1 MKKKKVLLRM
11 MTCSDGVVEQSLEV
25 FGAVNEGEVEVMKR
39 LSGDGHAKIVT
50 RIHRVPNIT
59 ESNLEALTTSSTLH
73 HPLDFSLNVFESVKG
88 GEKRRILL
96 AILGHNSAVDG
107 RQRAT
112 EREDKAAPV
121 EVRVGEKK
129 AAKDGKGM
137 AQINCEFIE

>member
-1 MKKKKVLLRM
+1 M

-73 HPLDFSLNVFESVKG
+73 HPLDSSLNVLESVKG

-96 AILGHNSAVDG
+96 AILGHSSAVDG
-107 RQRAT
+107 RQRAI
-112 EREDKAAPV
+112 EREDKAAPI

-129 AAKDGKGM
+129 AA
-137 AQINCEFIE
+137 